1 MDQPELEWL
10 TEYREGNPEA
20 MGKLVEFYRRPLFGF
35 ILHMTGGRGDAEEI
49 FQEAWLRVI
58 RSQHRY
64 THKNFKSWLF
74 RIARNL
80 VIDRARK
87 EKPMVDLQ
95 AQRAAHDEDVFETK
109 VAAKNLDAREN
120 LDAMDLSI
128 RIATAVRT
136 LPEEQREVFLLRTEA
151 DMPFKKIASLQKTS
165 INTALAR
172 MQYALAKL
180 REALQRDYEELTR
193 E

>member
-1 MDQPELEWL
+1 M
-10 TEYREGNPEA
+10 
-20 MGKLVEFYRRPLFGF
+20 PLDTRHRAVYNKRG
-35 ILHMTGGRGDAEEI
+35 MTTGT
-49 FQEAWLRVI
+49 RVCEHA
-58 RSQHRY
+58 SSASS
-64 THKNFKSWLF
+64 TST
-74 RIARNL
+74 ART
-80 VIDRARK
+80 
-87 EKPMVDLQ
+87 Q
-95 AQRAAHDEDVFETK
+95 AQRAEHDEDVFERQ

-128 RIATAVRT
+128 RIGTALRT